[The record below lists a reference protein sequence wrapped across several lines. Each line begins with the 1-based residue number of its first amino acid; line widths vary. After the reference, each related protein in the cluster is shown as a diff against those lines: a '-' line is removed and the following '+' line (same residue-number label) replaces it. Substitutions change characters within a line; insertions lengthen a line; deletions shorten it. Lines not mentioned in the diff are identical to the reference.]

1 MTNDQLSAI
10 AQQVVDMQNEEQDH
24 EMVIEVPGDSAT
36 PSQSPE
42 GQRGPTTPSRSSRP
56 VRQSSTKVGSYRIPI
71 PEGDLGSV
79 SKKGK
84 GKGKGKAKVIT
95 PKPDSQK
102 KRKTPN
108 KPTQSKRQRTYNGRV
123 SMIARALERSDGVRR
138 GDGVWPDKG
147 ENTVKGNMV
156 SRRYPLL
163 RRLLISVARDYL

>member
-1 MTNDQLSAI
+1 VTNTQLSAI
-10 AQQVVDMQNEEQDH
+10 AQQVVDMQNQAQDN
-24 EMVIEVPGDSAT
+24 ELVTEVSGDSAP
-36 PSQSPE
+36 PSLSREEP
-42 GQRGPTTPSRSSRP
+42 RGPTTPSRSSRP
-56 VRQSSTKVGSYRIPI
+56 VRQSSTKVGTYRIPI

-79 SKKGK
+79 AKKGK

-108 KPTQSKRQRTYNGRV
+108 KASQSKRQRTYNGRV
-123 SMIARALERSDGVRR
+123 SMIARALERSDGVKR

-156 SRRYPLL
+156 SRHDSLL
-163 RRLLISVARDYL
+163 RRLLMYAARNYL